1 MQTDKFTLWC
11 FTSLTKIKFVLIG
24 DKNDK
29 TGGQKIKKIY
39 ELFAEVTGKDPLYL
53 VIYSSYYTIF
63 IL

>member
-1 MQTDKFTLWC
+1 MQTYKFTLWC

-53 VIYSSYYTIF
+53 VIY
-63 IL
+63 

>member
-29 TGGQKIKKIY
+29 TGG
-39 ELFAEVTGKDPLYL
+39 
-53 VIYSSYYTIF
+53 
-63 IL
+63 